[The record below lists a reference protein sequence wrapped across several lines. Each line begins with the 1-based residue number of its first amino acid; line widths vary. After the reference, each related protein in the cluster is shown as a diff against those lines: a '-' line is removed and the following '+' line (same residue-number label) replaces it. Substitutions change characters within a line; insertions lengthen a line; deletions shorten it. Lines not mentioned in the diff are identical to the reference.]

1 MYGHRLVHVAAVEGQ
16 AAELP
21 CDVSAPVVGDAVRL
35 VLWYYGTEGTI
46 YTYDARGRSGGAS
59 GSHWASGALGGD
71 RLHFHVDGT
80 TASLRISAVSRADGG
95 VYRCR
100 VDFVESPTQNSR
112 VNLSVIVPPQR
123 LEVLDSSDNRLKE
136 DTIGPHRLGS
146 SVNIT
151 CAAFDGSPPPNVT
164 WWRGGTRLGGPTHSA
179 SDGSVRS
186 PLRLG
191 PLSRADH
198 GARLTCMAAFHPFS
212 SALTTSAVIRLFLP
226 PESATIHGPAGGRVV
241 AGQPVTLTC
250 QVTGSEPAP
259 VISWRLGSQPAPGA
273 RQQPSADGNGTV
285 SELTFTP
292 EVFDQ
297 GRPVTCSAANPS
309 AGGPPV
315 EDILPLHVQYPPSVS
330 LTLRPERPLR
340 EGQTARLFCSVRA
353 EPAVTQVRWKHEGL
367 WLPELSPGSAETAL
381 NGSSE
386 LTLANVRA
394 NVSGNYTC
402 QATSPLGTVQSQ
414 PVTLRVQYVPMCV
427 SDTPTVLEAARG
439 DSLNVSCHV
448 ASFPKPLRF
457 RWSFNSSDAL
467 IPQREFSSSLVNG
480 STLSYTPQ
488 LPSEFGTLLC
498 WATNELGEQRA
509 PCAYL
514 VQPADVPDPP
524 SDCVIISRT
533 ETALVVRC
541 QPGFDGGSRQM
552 FRMEVCGTSGGHQRN
567 VTSASARL
575 RASGL
580 EPGQQYHL
588 SVYAVNRH
596 GSSAAATLVAS
607 TAADE
612 RDAQQH
618 HGSVSELLQLT
629 PILGVL
635 IGLVTALVLTAAIL
649 VGTRRCRAR
658 PAAKENPQEVSHV
671 QLVNNLSDLGS
682 MEEKHDPDLIPQKTE
697 CIDPEEKHM
706 IERLRNSRF
715 PPPPA
720 RFGDSSTLSPSETR
734 LLSPSETH
742 LLSPS
747 ETGLLS
753 PTSRT
758 LPRPERVSS
767 CGTQTAPLSP
777 RGGHKSTTLQLM
789 RPSRRRSSSSLQ
801 QVPSVS
807 GGHLLTKF

>member
-1 MYGHRLVHVAAVEGQ
+1 M
-16 AAELP
+16 
-21 CDVSAPVVGDAVRL
+21 S
-35 VLWYYGTEGTI
+35 
-46 YTYDARGRSGGAS
+46 
-59 GSHWASGALGGD
+59 
-71 RLHFHVDGT
+71 
-80 TASLRISAVSRADGG
+80 
-95 VYRCR
+95 R
-100 VDFVESPTQNSR
+100 VDFLAFNLQLYAADWLPIYSAPTTDTKWERLRCILTAQLDTVAPLRR
-112 VNLSVIVPPQR
+112 VRERRPAVVPVTPETQQLLRARYEGELARGGRAALWRVLRPVIGRKQQQCAVPNITPDA
-123 LEVLDSSDNRLKE
+123 LNDYYA
-136 DTIGPHRLGS
+136 TIGPR
-146 SVNIT
+146 T
-151 CAAFDGSPPPNVT
+151 AAGVPAP
-164 WWRGGTRLGGPTHSA
+164 
-179 SDGSVRS
+179 
-186 PLRLG
+186 
-191 PLSRADH
+191 
-198 GARLTCMAAFHPFS
+198 AA
-212 SALTTSAVIRLFLP
+212 
-226 PESATIHGPAGGRVV
+226 
-241 AGQPVTLTC
+241 PVTT
-250 QVTGSEPAP
+250 VTGSEPAP
-259 VISWRLGSQPAPGA
+259 VISWRLGSLPAPGA

-292 EVFDQ
+292 EVSDQ

-315 EDILPLHVQYPPSVS
+315 EDILPLHVQYPPSVL

-353 EPAVTQVRWKHEGL
+353 EPAVTQVRWKHEVNVRDTAGRRPSDGGYTWATNNTL
-367 WLPELSPGSAETAL
+367 FEMTGSSGRWLPELSPGSAETAP

-467 IPQREFSSSLVNG
+467 IPQREFSRSLVNG

-552 FRMEVCGTSGGHQRN
+552 FMMEVCGISGGQQRN

-580 EPGQQYHL
+580 DPGQQYHL

-596 GSSAAATLVAS
+596 GSSTAATLVAS

-612 RDAQQH
+612 RNAQQH

-658 PAAKENPQEVSHV
+658 PTAKDNSQGVSHV

-682 MEEKHDPDLIPQKTE
+682 LEEKHDPDLIPQKTE

-720 RFGDSSTLSPSETR
+720 RFGDSSALSPSETR
-734 LLSPSETH
+734 LLSPSETR

-767 CGTQTAPLSP
+767 CGTQTASLSP
-777 RGGHKSTTLQLM
+777 RGGHK
-789 RPSRRRSSSSLQ
+789 
-801 QVPSVS
+801 
-807 GGHLLTKF
+807 